1 MTLAGMDENGIFWVE
16 LKNTDD
22 YKRFEQVLNA
32 LSIPCKPFTRNLQE
46 TLDKILPV
54 ILSDEV
60 QDSVTPAAVL
70 REREQDANSSS
81 QLLVEFE

>member
-1 MTLAGMDENGIFWVE
+1 MDENNIFWVE

-32 LSIPCKPFTRNLQE
+32 LSIPCKPFTGNLQDA
-46 TLDKILPV
+46 LDKILSV

-60 QDSVTPAAVL
+60 QDSVTPEAIL
-70 REREQDANSSS
+70 REREQDHDSTL
-81 QLLVEFE
+81 QLLVELE